1 MEYTLLI
8 AMVVSFMFW
17 MATCLSFLKPS
28 KSITYINPDWKKVAI
43 KNIFERYHLKK
54 IKELEKENRK
64 LKKKLEDYQA
74 VEENTRFKKTKISS
88 KDKK

>member
-28 KSITYINPDWKKVAI
+28 KSITYINPDWKAQETINRQDMLIAK
-43 KNIFERYHLKK
+43 YDD
-54 IKELEKENRK
+54 ENRK
-64 LKKKLEDYQA
+64 LKKQL
-74 VEENTRFKKTKISS
+74 I
-88 KDKK
+88 